1 MTNAHDDISECAEQ
15 FMHFAGFDGF
25 IPIHLKQIM
34 RQNDPNQEDFRNL
47 LEEVSKMTNG
57 GQLSEAY
64 QRMLRSRFHEEDI
77 SDEQSIFL
85 ALQHSFPEPHFKNGM
100 LITYTNDRANIFNSF
115 ALSKIVSQNNQKIS
129 LFSIVT
135 VSPDKSYRGNEN
147 NNREQRLMNQRIIYR
162 TRQANEHEL
171 HVYLNSLNR
180 RETKCT
186 VPYVFHSAIG
196 ARVMLM
202 RNIDIK
208 KKLINGARGTIVGYV
223 SNENEDL
230 SQIFAIKI
238 KFDFQEFNEPSIDV
252 TRKIV
257 NIYQMMNG
265 ECFTIYQF
273 PLRLAWAVTAH
284 KAQGQTLD
292 KVSIDIGCQAF
303 AHGAFYVALSR
314 VRKLEDV
321 LFFGSRRW
329 PENGITFH
337 INDYIQQ
344 QTRAIIDEAEHVF
357 ARNAPNADGN
367 GHNEEED
374 FLINELSD
382 EDMLDD
388 DSIEDEE
395 NMTYNS
401 IN

>member
-1 MTNAHDDISECAEQ
+1 MPIYFDQNLPNAK
-15 FMHFAGFDGF
+15 
-25 IPIHLKQIM
+25 HLVAIRRKKPAIVVLNKYHLGSN
-34 RQNDPNQEDFRNL
+34 REHYCFH
-47 LEEVSKMTNG
+47 VIF
-57 GQLSEAY
+57 LSGCW
-64 QRMLRSRFHEEDI
+64 R
-77 SDEQSIFL
+77 SDEEIKSNCDSYEKAANYHGVFADQNYSEIDQFFKSYIEYMVKSNRYHPGEIARNIIMIQQSSNTLDIDKIL
-85 ALQHSFPEPHFKNGM
+85 DESFNQIPQRISQIRQS
-100 LITYTNDRANIFNSF
+100 LIQFNSINPE
-115 ALSKIVSQNNQKIS
+115 LSQTE
-129 LFSIVT
+129 SIENDD
-135 VSPDKSYRGNEN
+135 SNDINE
-147 NNREQRLMNQRIIYR
+147 LIG
-162 TRQANEHEL
+162 
-171 HVYLNSLNR
+171 LNY
-180 RETKCT
+180 E
-186 VPYVFHSAIG
+186 FHSAIG

-238 KFDFQEFNEPSIDV
+238 KFDFQEFNEPPIDV

-382 EDMLDD
+382 EDMVDD
-388 DSIEDEE
+388 DSTEDEE